1 MPAFGVLI
9 YFHYLSSIR
18 TRVDQIAE
26 DTRRSRKENR
36 PVGPGIGWQSG
47 FPYQSAPS
55 GAELLKSLN
64 GSVFDFYYTC
74 DTEKLESSGKGDDLD
89 L

>member
-47 FPYQSAPS
+47 VPYQSAPS
-55 GAELLKSLN
+55 GTELLKSLN
-64 GSVFDFYYTC
+64 GSIFDSITHVILRNWSLV
-74 DTEKLESSGKGDDLD
+74 EKVTI
-89 L
+89 